1 MNIYL
6 DVQSPAVKE
15 AGALASR
22 YGIEHHGLHDLRR
35 VYWNLPVAALY
46 EEAVFRSEGQIASAG
61 PFVVNTGKHTARA
74 AADKFVVREIGSD
87 EESRIWWGQYNRPFN
102 PRGFSGLHARL
113 AGYLQGRDVFVQDVH
128 AGADPEHRLAIRV
141 ITQKAWHSLFAR
153 TMFLKNA
160 TIDEAKRH
168 VPDFTVIAVPGFKAN
183 PMIDGTRS
191 DTFIVL
197 NFREKLAVIGGT
209 GYAGEI
215 KKTIFTVLNYMLPL
229 EGVLSMHCSA
239 NVGGDGDVAIFFG
252 LSGTGKTTL
261 SADPRRRLIGD
272 DEHGWGSNGVFNI
285 EDGCYA
291 KMIRLSPDA
300 EPQIFAT
307 TRRFGTILENVVY
320 DPVSRVLDL
329 NDEHLTENTRG
340 AYPLDFIDNAES
352 SKRAGHPRNVVFLT
366 CDASGVMPPIARLNP
381 EQAIYHFVS
390 GYTSKIAGTE
400 IGLGREPEI
409 TFSACFGGPFMVHHP
424 YVYADLLRRKMMQ
437 HGARCWLVNTGWT
450 GGPFGVGKRI
460 SIRHTRALLDAALSG
475 VLDSVPYRIDR
486 VFGFE
491 VPAECPGVPR
501 EILDPADTWGN
512 RDDYD
517 RKYDALAARFI
528 DNFKLL
534 AAGCPPEVVNAGPR
548 RLTDTTLPAPPPP
561 PREEEEVV
569 LTWLE

>member
-6 DVQSPAVKE
+6 DVQSPAIRQ

-22 YGIEHHGLHDLRR
+22 FGLENHGLTNLRTI
-35 VYWNLPVAALY
+35 YWNLPSAALY
-46 EEAVFRSEGQIASAG
+46 EEAIFRSEGQMASLG

-74 AADKFVVREIGSD
+74 ASDKFVVREPAT
-87 EESRIWWGQYNRPFN
+87 EENVWWGQYNRPFN
-102 PRGFSGLHARL
+102 PESFSGLHARL

-128 AGADPEHRLAIRV
+128 AGADPDHRLTVRI

-153 TMFLKNA
+153 TMFIKN
-160 TIDEAKRH
+160 TTLDEAKRH
-168 VPDFTVIAVPGFKAN
+168 VPDFTIIAAPGFKAN
-183 PMIDGTRS
+183 PMADGTRS
-191 DTFIVL
+191 ETFIVL
-197 NFREKLAVIGGT
+197 NFRQKMAIIGGS

-215 KKTIFTVLNYMLPL
+215 KKTVFTVLNYLLPL

-239 NVGGDGDVAIFFG
+239 NVGSVGDVAVFFG

-272 DEHGWGSNGVFNI
+272 DEHGWGMNGVFNI

-291 KMIRLSPDA
+291 KMIRLSPEA
-300 EPQIFAT
+300 EPQIFST

-320 DPVSRVLDL
+320 DPVTRHLDL
-329 NDEHLTENTRG
+329 NDERLTENTRG
-340 AYPLDFIDNAES
+340 AYPLEFIDNAMPE
-352 SKRAGHPRNVVFLT
+352 KRAGHPNNVVFLT
-366 CDASGVMPPIARLNP
+366 CDASGVMPPISRLDG
-381 EQAIYHFVS
+381 EQAIYHFIS

-400 IGLGREPEI
+400 IGLGIEPEI

-424 YVYADLLRRKMMQ
+424 YVYADLLRKKMAQ

-460 SIRHTRALLDAALSG
+460 SIRHTRRLLDAALSG
-475 VLDSVPYRIDR
+475 ELDGVEYRKDP

-491 VPAECPGVPR
+491 VPLTCEGVPN
-501 EILDPADTWGN
+501 EILEPANTWGS
-512 RDDYD
+512 REEYY

-528 DNFKLL
+528 ENFKMLSQ
-534 AAGCPPEVVNAGPR
+534 GCPPEIAKAGPK
-548 RLTDTTLPAPPPP
+548 RLDGVPEGTT
-561 PREEEEVV
+561 V
-569 LTWLE
+569 